1 MWNHNKMFQHF
12 IETAAIASLRWDIQ
26 MLIWCFSSQTYRKKT
41 FVFQNNA
48 KQSKLTALIT
58 ITKTCSRHVL
68 FLAQNVKNV
77 RKFCMCICH
86 LPLSC
91 IVCTCSVKL
100 WQIFK
105 FGNFNKFF
113 YLTRSRKKLQNLLP
127 LGEWEFLKRERVSFL
142 NDFGVFQKSYAVK
155 YSSKM

>member
-1 MWNHNKMFQHF
+1 
-12 IETAAIASLRWDIQ
+12 

-113 YLTRSRKKLQNLLP
+113 YLTRSRKKIAKLTTFR
-127 LGEWEFLKRERVSFL
+127 GMKI
-142 NDFGVFQKSYAVK
+142 
-155 YSSKM
+155 SKMGEGFLFEWLWCFSEIICSKVFFKNVKEFHKVPQKKRNKSDKDKSW